1 MDEKSKPSEV
11 GGWCTALSREPHGV
25 RLWKHISKGWDHF
38 SKYVRFEV
46 GEGRQL
52 RFWHDL
58 WCGETILREAYLD
71 LYRIA
76 RDKDALV
83 ANHIQVCNDTTHWS
97 LGFIREAQDW
107 ELDSISSLLNL
118 LYSTKVKGSGGDTI
132 CWLPKTQKG
141 FQVSSYS

>member
-25 RLWKHISKGWDHF
+25 SLWKHISKGWDHF

-58 WCGETILREAYLD
+58 WCGETILREAYPD

-83 ANHIQVCNDTTHWS
+83 ANHIQVCNDTTH
-97 LGFIREAQDW
+97 
-107 ELDSISSLLNL
+107 
-118 LYSTKVKGSGGDTI
+118 
-132 CWLPKTQKG
+132 
-141 FQVSSYS
+141 